1 MISGADVGTH
11 APPNLNT
18 EAGTEAY
25 AFNVVAH
32 AAVGCGSVVA
42 SGGKCGPSAL
52 AGGVTSAAGPVI
64 NGQGFVA
71 GLVINTALGGGAAV
85 LGGGKFENGAITA
98 AFGYLFNAA
107 AGRAVGQVL
116 GAAAA
121 VLLGGVEGGVM
132 FVVHAAILRGEIGS
146 MVEDSLFGTAAST
159 ARTAQDLLQ
168 TPGIKYYGP
177 APNGDLLYD
186 HTGNDPAKLF
196 GDLDGT
202 QQLSVGDNQY
212 KVLPTGGTAS
222 YNPTGVPTI
231 TIRTP
236 DNPNTVIRFPN
247 AS

>member
-1 MISGADVGTH
+1 MAACSSRAGGKALRRTPILGTIATIAAAALCGPGAVACAVTAAFLSTAAVAGLASGSPGAALKAGLVAAATAVAFYEVGNLTDMISGADVGTH

-121 VLLGGVEGGVM
+121 VLLGGSK
-132 FVVHAAILRGEIGS
+132 AA
-146 MVEDSLFGTAAST
+146 
-159 ARTAQDLLQ
+159 
-168 TPGIKYYGP
+168 
-177 APNGDLLYD
+177 
-186 HTGNDPAKLF
+186 
-196 GDLDGT
+196 
-202 QQLSVGDNQY
+202 
-212 KVLPTGGTAS
+212 
-222 YNPTGVPTI
+222 
-231 TIRTP
+231 
-236 DNPNTVIRFPN
+236 
-247 AS
+247 